1 MSKKLYKFG
10 VVSREV
16 ITAPDLSMRAK
27 ALYSV
32 LACYANKKRS
42 CFPSIST
49 ISDDLN
55 ISQRT
60 TKRLIKELKDKDY
73 IKRAGRK
80 LIIT

>member
-1 MSKKLYKFG
+1 MSQNYRFG

-16 ITAPDLSMRAK
+16 ILSPDLSIKAK

-32 LACYANKKRS
+32 LARYANKQRS

-49 ISDDLN
+49 LADDLN

-60 TKRLIKELKDKDY
+60 TKRLIKELKDQDY
-73 IKRAGRK
+73 IKRVGRK
-80 LIIT
+80 LIIK